1 MSTDRVFNVLFL
13 CTGNSARSI
22 LAESALNKLGEGRF
36 RGFSA
41 GSFPKGAVNPV
52 ALRLLERIDYPTV
65 GLRSKSWEE
74 FSRPDAP
81 VMDFVFT
88 VCDDAAGEIC
98 PVWPGH
104 PMIAHWGIEDPSH
117 VDGTEI
123 ERERAFVTA
132 LRYLENRIRLF
143 ISLPIDKLEAT
154 ALTAKLREIGHAEGS
169 TARRGD
175 AA

>member
-1 MSTDRVFNVLFL
+1 MSTDRIFNVLFL

-22 LAESALNKLGEGRF
+22 LAESAMNKMSHGRF
-36 RGFSA
+36 RAFSA
-41 GSFPKGAVNPV
+41 GSYPKGTISPD
-52 ALRLLERIDYPTV
+52 ALALLKRLDFPIE

-88 VCDDAAGEIC
+88 VCDDAAGETC

-104 PMIAHWGIEDPSH
+104 PMTAHWGIEDPSH
-117 VDGTEI
+117 VQGGEI
-123 ERERAFVTA
+123 VRERAFVTA
-132 LRYLENRIRLF
+132 LNYLENRIRLF
-143 ISLPIDKLEAT
+143 IALPIDKLEAT

-169 TARRGD
+169 TSRRGD

>member
-1 MSTDRVFNVLFL
+1 MSTDRIFNVLFL

-22 LAESALNKLGEGRF
+22 LAESAMNKLGQGRF
-36 RGFSA
+36 HAFSA
-41 GSFPKGAVNPV
+41 GSYPKGAVNPS
-52 ALRLLERIDYPTV
+52 ALRLLERIDYPTE

-74 FSRPDAP
+74 FSQPDAP

-88 VCDDAAGEIC
+88 VCDDAAGETC

-104 PMIAHWGIEDPSH
+104 PMTAHWGIEDPSH
-117 VDGTEI
+117 VQGNDI

-132 LRYLENRIRLF
+132 LNYLENRIRLF
-143 ISLPIDKLEAT
+143 ISLPIDKLET
-154 ALTAKLREIGHAEGS
+154 RTLTAKLREIGHVEGS
-169 TARRGD
+169 AARRGD

>member
-1 MSTDRVFNVLFL
+1 MSADRMFNVLFL

-22 LAESALNKLGEGRF
+22 LAESAMNQLGEGRF
-36 RGFSA
+36 RGYSA
-41 GSFPKGAVNPV
+41 GSFPKGAVNPI
-52 ALRLLERIDYPTV
+52 ALRLLERIGYPTE

-74 FSRPDAP
+74 FSQPDAP
-81 VMDFVFT
+81 HMDFVFT
-88 VCDDAAGEIC
+88 VCDDAAGETC

-104 PMIAHWGIEDPSH
+104 PMTAHWGIEDPSH
-117 VDGTEI
+117 VEGTDI

-132 LRYLENRIRLF
+132 LRYLENRIKLF
-143 ISLPIDKLEAT
+143 LALPIAALEAK
-154 ALTAKLREIGHAEGS
+154 ALGAKLREIGHAEGS